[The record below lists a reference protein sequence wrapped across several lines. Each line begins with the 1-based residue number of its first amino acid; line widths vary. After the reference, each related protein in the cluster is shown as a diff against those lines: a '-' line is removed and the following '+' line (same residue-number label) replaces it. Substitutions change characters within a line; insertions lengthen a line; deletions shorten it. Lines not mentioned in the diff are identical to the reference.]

1 MIRSRGRAFVLL
13 AAAFLIGLLL
23 GGVALMAA
31 TRAGK
36 ADFLWRGDHRSM
48 RGSGNGSG
56 VSGPAAWIARELD
69 LTAATRD
76 SADAIYR
83 RMSVE
88 MDSLRAR
95 IRPQVDSLYEIIRP
109 DVEARRQQMRTEI
122 RALLTQ
128 PQREKYDAIVAK
140 DDENRRRMREQGPRF
155 DGGGRGSR

>member
-1 MIRSRGRAFVLL
+1 MIRSRNRAFLLL
-13 AAAFLIGLLL
+13 AAAFSIGLLL
-23 GGVALMAA
+23 GGMILMAA

-36 ADFLWRGDHRSM
+36 ADFLWRGGHRDM
-48 RGSGNGSG
+48 RGGGSG

-83 RMSVE
+83 RMAVE

-122 RALLTQ
+122 RALLTP
-128 PQREKYDAIVAK
+128 PQREKYDAIVTK